1 MVMKYTRYTIETTV
15 EAEDIVVSM
24 LDDLGVEG
32 AQIEDRVALTD
43 EELAGMF
50 VDIMPPVGE
59 DDGRAFISFYLESG
73 ENHEDL
79 ISSIKAELSEMRS
92 YTDVGSCN
100 ITSSETDDEDFLN
113 NWKKYF
119 HQFYIDDILFIPSWE
134 QVENTD
140 HSGQSGE
147 IRARHGSRD
156 PYIRGKLLTGDFRG
170 KLRKAMPKFFVI
182 FVWKSQRIPC
192 VWNKFRNKNS

>member
-1 MVMKYTRYTIETTV
+1 MKYTRYTIETTV

-43 EELAGMF
+43 DELAGMF
-50 VDIMPPVGE
+50 VDIMPPAGE
-59 DDGRAFISFYLESG
+59 DDGRAYISFYLDSG

-79 ISSIKAELSEMRS
+79 LDSIRAELSDMRS

-113 NWKKYF
+113 NWKQYF
-119 HQFYIDDILFIPSWE
+119 HQFYFP
-134 QVENTD
+134 V
-140 HSGQSGE
+140 
-147 IRARHGSRD
+147 
-156 PYIRGKLLTGDFRG
+156 
-170 KLRKAMPKFFVI
+170 
-182 FVWKSQRIPC
+182 
-192 VWNKFRNKNS
+192 